1 MRPKPL
7 IVAMLALSVVLLA
20 GCGGGSKE
28 DFQSDMVAARN
39 RTDAALTQIVR
50 AKSIDD
56 LLKRMRI
63 AATEI
68 RAASTDVQES
78 DAPENLADEADG
90 LQEALHGLSDDIVGT
105 VDTFSE
111 NQEAISFAAGLS
123 FESWDTVQARLA
135 DLRKA
140 GIDVP
145 PLERRQAPKPTP

>member
-1 MRPKPL
+1 
-7 IVAMLALSVVLLA
+7 MLVLGATLLA
-20 GCGGGSKE
+20 GCGGGSRE

-39 RTDAALTQIVR
+39 RSDAALTQIVR
-50 AKSIDD
+50 AKSLDD

-68 RAASTDVQES
+68 RAASTDVKEA
-78 DAPENLADEADG
+78 DTPDGLADEADG
-90 LQEALHGLSDDIVGT
+90 LQEALHQLSDDIVGT

-111 NQEAISFAAGLS
+111 NQEAISLAAGLS
-123 FESWDTVQARLA
+123 FDSWDTVQARLA

-145 PLERRQAPKPTP
+145 PLERRKAPEPTP